1 MKHYKQT
8 HSFTLDDELKSYLT
22 QLKKN
27 GVNVSK
33 FIRES
38 IEKNKPTPI
47 KTKKY
52 TMNGLKESLNE
63 ILFNL

>member
-8 HSFTLDDELKSYLT
+8 HSFTLDDELKNYLI

-27 GVNVSK
+27 KVNVSK
-33 FIRES
+33 FIRDS
-38 IEKNKPTPI
+38 IEKNKPVAV

-52 TMNGLKESLNE
+52 TMNDLKKMLK
-63 ILFNL
+63 FC